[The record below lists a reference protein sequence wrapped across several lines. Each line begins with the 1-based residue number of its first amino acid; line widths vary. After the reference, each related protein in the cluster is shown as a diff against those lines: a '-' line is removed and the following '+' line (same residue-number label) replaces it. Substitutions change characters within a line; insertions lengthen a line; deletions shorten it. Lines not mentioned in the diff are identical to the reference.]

1 MPHDIGATPPR
12 EPALAPQPGDG
23 MVGLAALLC
32 IVAVVGYW
40 TGLRG
45 VFGLLAWYIVA
56 QWVSWLWHR
65 DAPLGKVVCVAAVPP
80 ILLVYC
86 LPKRLRRA
94 VDALPD
100 ANDVSQAAL
109 RD

>member
-1 MPHDIGATPPR
+1 MSHDPGAAQAR

-45 VFGLLAWYIVA
+45 VLGFLLYYIVA
-56 QWVSWLWHR
+56 QWVGWLWHR
-65 DAPLGKVVCVAAVPP
+65 DAPLGKVVCVVAVPP

-86 LPKRLRRA
+86 LPKSLRCAVKRLPSA
-94 VDALPD
+94 SD
-100 ANDVSQAAL
+100 S
-109 RD
+109 